1 MKDLTNHYIG
11 KQYSPYDPPDGGYLG
26 SLIAVF
32 VGLIICAVITMFTSC
47 GHTEVITK
55 EIPVYLHDTLTH
67 VSIQADTLI
76 VTRHDSVWNN
86 IFTKGDTVFVD
97 RGRETTETKQGS
109 SIKHDTVTVYIE
121 VPVEVTETVTETK
134 EVEKLLSWWQKTTQG
149 VGLITI
155 IASVL
160 WLVWKLQKRFGWLSR
175 IWAVIKALFR
185 K

>member
-1 MKDLTNHYIG
+1 MIDPI
-11 KQYSPYDPPDGGYLG
+11 KQRQYEIRQANKGCIV
-26 SLIAVF
+26 SLSFALVVF
-32 VGLIICAVITMFTSC
+32 CFCAILSMFISC

-55 EIPVYLHDTLTH
+55 EVPVYLHDTLTS

-97 RGRETTETKQGS
+97 RGRETTETRNGS

-121 VPVEVTETVTETK
+121 VPVEVTETITETK
-134 EVEKLLSWWQKTTQG
+134 EVEKPLSWWQKTTQG
-149 VGLITI
+149 VGLIAI

-160 WLVWKLQKRFGWLSR
+160 WLVWKLQKRFGGLSR
-175 IWAVIKALFR
+175 IWAVVKALFR